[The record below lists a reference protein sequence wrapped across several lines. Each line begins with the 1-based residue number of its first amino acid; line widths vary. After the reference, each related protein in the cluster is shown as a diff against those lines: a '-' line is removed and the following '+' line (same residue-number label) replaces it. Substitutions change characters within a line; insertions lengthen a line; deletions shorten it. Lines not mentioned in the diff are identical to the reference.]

1 MSIEYYFILLVILGG
16 SQTIMARRLDEKIT
30 IGKFSYSRADRIAS
44 GTYSSVY
51 RGSLDNVKEV
61 CIKKFV
67 EEKTHIDI
75 HRLWKADD
83 HPNIVRY
90 CMVLFNII
98 TAKIKNYF
106 ISL

>member
-1 MSIEYYFILLVILGG
+1 M
-16 SQTIMARRLDEKIT
+16 MARRLDEKIT
-30 IGKFSYSRADRIAS
+30 FGKFSYSRADRIGS
-44 GTYSSVY
+44 GRHSLAVY

-75 HRLWKADD
+75 QCLWKADD